1 MAFRLTI
8 SLLGV
13 LLAAA
18 WGIAQDIPSGLVKK
32 SEITL
37 EGGPSFDYISVDS
50 TGGRL
55 YVAHSP
61 KIDVVDLK
69 KGTKIG
75 EVSGV
80 DGAHGAIAVHEVK
93 RGFATSGAR
102 ARLLAFDLETF
113 KVQKEIETGQG
124 PDALIYLPSTG
135 EVWTFNGRGKSV
147 TCVDAATLEVKAT
160 IALDGKPE
168 AAVDHAEKG
177 LLYVNLEDKS
187 SIAVI
192 DQKKHEVVATHSI
205 APGQEP
211 TGLAFD
217 PKNGLLFAGCSNK
230 LLIAVDIQTWKVAGS
245 AEIGERCDGAA
256 FDPGTGNAYASAVAK
271 TAGLHVQTPTVLQ
284 PLTALE
290 TKGGKT
296 CALDPKTHALYVMAG
311 PPRGEKGPV
320 KILVFG
326 PK

>member
-1 MAFRLTI
+1 MTYPVMVA
-8 SLLGV
+8 LLGV
-13 LLAAA
+13 LLAANS
-18 WGIAQDIPSGLVKK
+18 GTAQETPSGLVKK
-32 SEITL
+32 TEITL
-37 EGGPSFDYISVDS
+37 EGGTSFDYVSVDS
-50 TGGRL
+50 AGERL

-75 EVSGV
+75 EVSGA

-93 RGFATSGAR
+93 RGFATAGAR

-124 PDALIYLPSTG
+124 PDALIYLPATG
-135 EVWTFNGRGKSV
+135 EVWTFNGRGRSV
-147 TCVDAATLEVKAT
+147 TCVDATTLEVKAT

-168 AAVDHAEKG
+168 AAIDHVEKG

-187 SIAVI
+187 AIAVI
-192 DQKKHEVVATHSI
+192 DQKKHEVVATHPI
-205 APGQEP
+205 APGKEP

-230 LLIAVDIQTWKVAGS
+230 LMVAVDIQSWKVAGS
-245 AEIGERCDGAA
+245 VEIGDRCDGAA
-256 FDPGTGNAYASAVAK
+256 FDPETGNAYASAVAK
-271 TAGLHVQTPTVLQ
+271 TAGLHVQGPEAFQALTP
-284 PLTALE
+284 LE

-296 CALDPKTHALYVMAG
+296 CALDPKTHTLYVMTG

>member
-1 MAFRLTI
+1 MATRMMAALLAL
-8 SLLGV
+8 LLGS
-13 LLAAA
+13 AS
-18 WGIAQDIPSGLVKK
+18 GTAQEIPSGLVKK

-37 EGGPSFDYISVDS
+37 EGGTSFDYISVDS
-50 TGGRL
+50 AGERL

-69 KGTKIG
+69 KGAKIG
-75 EVSGV
+75 EVIGA

-113 KVQKEIETGQG
+113 KVQDEIETGQG
-124 PDALIYLPSTG
+124 PDALIYLPTIG
-135 EVWTFNGRGKSV
+135 EVWTFNGRGRSV
-147 TCVDAATLEVKAT
+147 TCVDATTLKVKAT

-168 AAVDHAEKG
+168 AAADHPGKG

-187 SIAVI
+187 AIAVI

-205 APGQEP
+205 APGKEP

-217 PKNGLLFAGCSNK
+217 PKNGLLFAACSNK
-230 LLIAVDIQTWKVAGS
+230 LLVAVQIQTWKVAGS
-245 AEIGERCDGAA
+245 VEIGDRCDGAA
-256 FDPGTGNAYASAVAK
+256 FDPETGNVYASAVAK
-271 TAGLHVQTPTVLQ
+271 TAGLHVQGPEAFGALA
-284 PLTALE
+284 PLD

-296 CALDPKTHALYVMAG
+296 CALDPKTHTLYVMAG

-326 PK
+326 PP